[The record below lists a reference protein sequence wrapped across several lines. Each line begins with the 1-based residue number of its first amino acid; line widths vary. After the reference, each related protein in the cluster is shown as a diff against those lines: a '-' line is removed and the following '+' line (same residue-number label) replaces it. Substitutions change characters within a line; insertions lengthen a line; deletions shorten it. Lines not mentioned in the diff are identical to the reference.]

1 MTHLFEVTKVRS
13 VCAYDYK
20 FYRCDLILWREWQK
34 LSSRKGPPCLCSNFG
49 YNALHIVKYFL
60 HAHPHFLRRHTFS
73 QQNICRMC
81 CWTHMQDHVYI
92 LFWSIGRSTIFVLL
106 LYYHWWFTKHRWE
119 LIHTCFELVSWVEL
133 MLLCV
138 WC

>member
-13 VCAYDYK
+13 VCAYDCK

-49 YNALHIVKYFL
+49 YKALHRTFCTLTHTSFDAVQFPNKY
-60 HAHPHFLRRHTFS
+60 
-73 QQNICRMC
+73 ICGMC
-81 CWTHMQDHVYI
+81 CWTYMQDHVYI
-92 LFWSIGRSTIFVLL
+92 LFWSIGCSSVFVLL

-119 LIHTCFELVSWVEL
+119 LIHTCCELVSWVEL
-133 MLLCV
+133 MLFYV